1 MIQIYEPENIEFS
14 QNGDMVLFPT
24 KCTVKATLNS
34 QWILEMEHP
43 LDTDGRWESIVDY
56 AVIKVPSFNGE
67 QLFRISNKTKTDTH
81 ISVTAEPI
89 FMDAR
94 NDCFL
99 KDVRPTGKNGQD
111 ALNIMCAQNPKYSGK
126 SDITKACTSYY
137 ETQNLIEAI
146 NGDDANSFIN
156 RWGGEILFDNY
167 TVMINNRVGGDYG
180 VNILYGKNI
189 IKDGISE
196 EIDMDVITRIVPKSF
211 NGYMLP
217 GEAPWV
223 DSPIISNYPVVH
235 TKVIKYEDIKLRA
248 DANEND
254 EESGVTIVDTMEE
267 LQTEL
272 VRRCNEEFIIK
283 GVDKPKVNI
292 SVKILLLQ
300 NTETYKEYEELEHV
314 SLGDTVHLEH
324 SRLGIVTDARVID
337 LEYDCIREITSSVD
351 IGEFTYNYFNDISST
366 LDRVDK
372 VIHPDGSLMAEK
384 VQGILDGINTQL
396 RLQSTVAK
404 KVNGRAFEI
413 SDLDP
418 ESELYGC
425 MIFGSQGLQIA
436 TERTADGRD
445 WNWRTAITAKGV
457 VADAIITGLLSDK
470 TGRNYWNLDT
480 GEFRM
485 TMEAFT
491 VDGKTVEDIAKGI
504 ADEAQKLAQAYADKQ
519 LSDFTYVVS
528 GDIYNLQKQI
538 DGQIETYYYDYE
550 PTLNN
555 APASKWTTETERA
568 KHEGDLFYWKSKG
581 YAYRFFKEGGVWKW
595 QLVQDTDVT
604 KALANASKAQD
615 TADSKRRI
623 FIAQP
628 TTPYDVG
635 DTWMDGR
642 DILTCTVSRQ
652 TGACQS
658 SDWRK
663 LNAYTD
669 DAALNAFISGDYK
682 NAINALKTQADK
694 KAETWRQADDPAAG
708 WTQAEKAEHKGDL
721 WYKTTDQ
728 KAYIYTG
735 AAWELMKTAPPDE
748 VFDKI
753 DGKAQIFVAQP
764 APPYAI
770 GDLWTNGTDILTCTV
785 DRATGNYVASDW
797 KKLNTY
803 TDNSALQE
811 FISGDYKDTI
821 EDIQNQTDQK
831 AETWWQPADPSTAW
845 ENKAEHRGDIWY
857 NTTEKISYIYTG
869 STWEVMKATPPD
881 EIFDRIDGKAQIY
894 ISQPVPP
901 YQIGDLW
908 FDGVDILTCV
918 AEKESGDYAAADW
931 EKRNSY
937 TDDTLAQEAL
947 DEARKGRILA
957 VSLSND
963 TFVVPTDTDGNNGNY
978 TGCNTTI
985 SVFYGTT
992 DVTKSAAITVSKSGG
1007 ITSSWSSLTK
1017 QCTITNMTADSG
1029 YVEFLVK
1036 YNSISVTKRFTIS
1049 KNKNGSDGRI
1059 YMLDPSTLVMRRG
1072 ESGNLNPQ
1080 RVTFYSRYQ
1089 DGKTP
1094 EKVSYPG
1101 RFEIGESVNGSVWTT
1116 KYTSSTDE
1124 SSVVYAPTST
1134 AVTIKCTLYEAG
1146 GTDVMIDSQTVVI
1159 LEDLAALTHD
1169 MVFDRLTNGGKIQ
1182 GLYTEN
1188 GNIYI
1193 NAAYIK
1199 SGMLTLGGSGN
1210 QYGSLRML
1218 DASGNKIGGWDKDGI
1233 YVDGGAIYCK
1243 TSETGASLYGG
1254 RMHLTHGTTE
1264 VGTIGT
1270 NYHVGYESRKGL
1282 VFDLESTGAYM
1293 AWAAR
1298 TSSTGSYIIKL
1309 LYSSKT
1315 FGDYKADRLYL
1326 GCDMDCNNYNFRKLK
1341 VADTFSIANNTA
1353 CDIYSNV
1360 DYHNWTAK
1368 NIGFD
1373 NIVAFDGY
1381 APFSGTFPV
1390 VYKIVANSDG
1400 SITWYTGNVKVR
1412 SGGITAVP
1420 G

>member
-1 MIQIYEPENIEFS
+1 MIQIYLPDNTDYEH
-14 QNGDMVLFPT
+14 NGDAVLEPISCECET
-24 KCTVKATLNS
+24 TLNDE
-34 QWILEMEHP
+34 WHLELEHP
-43 LDTDGRWESIVDY
+43 IDEDGKFKMIVRE
-56 AVIKVPSFNGE
+56 AVISASTPMGE
-67 QLFRISNKTKTDTH
+67 RQFFRIYETQKDDD
-81 ISVTAEPI
+81 SVMAYALPI
-89 FMDAR
+89 FFDSK
-94 NDCFL
+94 DDHIL
-99 KDVRPTGKNGQD
+99 IDVRPTGKNGQQ
-111 ALNIMCAQNPKYSGK
+111 ALDIMCAKSRYSGT
-126 SDITKACTSYY
+126 SDITTGSTAYY
-137 ETQNLIEAI
+137 VRKNLMEAI
-146 NGDDANSFIN
+146 NGDIDQSFVN
-156 RWGGEILFDNY
+156 RWGGEILYDNY
-167 TVMINNRVGGDYG
+167 RVIINQRVGGDYG
-180 VNILYGKNI
+180 VRAEFGYNLE
-189 IKDGISE
+189 GIE
-196 EIDMDVITRIVPKSF
+196 EHIDMSEVVTRIIPVAY
-211 NGYMLP
+211 NGYTLE
-217 GEAPWV
+217 GDSPWV
-223 DSPIISNYPVVH
+223 DSPHVNKYAKIY
-235 TKVIKYEDIKLRA
+235 TKELSFDDVKMIEDA
-248 DANEND
+248 SED
-254 EESGVTIVDTMEE
+254 EEGCLTLDE
-267 LQTEL
+267 LRRKL
-272 VRRCNEEFIIK
+272 VSRCNEQFTQSIDLPKITYNVNMVSLEGTEEYK
-283 GVDKPKVNI
+283 GYE
-292 SVKILLLQ
+292 IL
-300 NTETYKEYEELEHV
+300 ERV
-314 SLGDTVHLEH
+314 GLGDTVHCKHRE
-324 SRLGIVTDARVID
+324 LGIETNARVIS
-337 LEYDCIREITSSVD
+337 LKYDCIEKRNLEVVLGDYKKSSFDSGFEIQKAVESVLD
-351 IGEFTYNYFNDISST
+351 IKSKT
-366 LDRVDK
+366 V
-372 VIHPDGSLMAEK
+372 MAER
-384 VQGILDGINTQL
+384 VHGILDALNTQL

-436 TERTADGRD
+436 TERTEDGRD

-491 VDGKTVEDIAKGI
+491 VDGKTVEDIAKGL
-504 ADEAQKLAQAYADKQ
+504 ADEAKKLAQAYADKQ
-519 LSDFTYVVS
+519 LSDFTYTVS

-538 DGQIETYYYDYE
+538 DGQIETFYYDYE
-550 PTLNN
+550 PTVNN

-568 KHEGDLFYWKSKG
+568 KHEGDLFYWKTKG
-581 YAYRFFKEGGVWKW
+581 YAYRFFKEAGEWKW

-604 KALANASKAQD
+604 KALANAAKAQD

-623 FIAQP
+623 FINQP
-628 TTPYDVG
+628 VTPYDPG

-642 DILTCTVSRQ
+642 DVLTCIVGRQ
-652 TGACQS
+652 IGTCQS

-682 NAINALKTQADK
+682 NAIDALKTQADK
-694 KAETWRQADDPAAG
+694 KAETWRQADDPAAS
-708 WTQAEKAEHKGDL
+708 WTQSEKAEHKGDL

-728 KAYIYTG
+728 KAYIYTDTT
-735 AAWELMKTAPPDE
+735 WELMKTAPPDE

-764 APPYAI
+764 TPPYAI
-770 GDLWTNGTDILTCTV
+770 GDLWANGTDILTCTV
-785 DRATGNYVASDW
+785 DRATGIYVASDW
-797 KKLNTY
+797 KKLNAY

-811 FISGDYKDTI
+811 FITGDYKKAI

-831 AETWWQPADPSTAW
+831 AETWWQSADPSAAW
-845 ENKAEHRGDIWY
+845 EDKAEHKGDIWY

-869 STWEVMKATPPD
+869 SAWDVMKATPPD

-894 ISQPVPP
+894 INQPVPP

-918 AEKESGDYAAADW
+918 KAKDSGDYAASDW
-931 EKRNSY
+931 EKRNAY

-947 DEARKGRILA
+947 SEAQKGRILA
-957 VSLSND
+957 VSLTND
-963 TFVVPTDTDGNNGNY
+963 TFVVPTDADGNNGNY
-978 TGCNTTI
+978 TGCNTTV

-992 DVTKSAAITVSKSGG
+992 DVTKSASITVSKVGG

-1017 QCTITNMTADSG
+1017 QCTVTNMTADSG
-1029 YVEFLVK
+1029 YIEFLVK
-1036 YNSISVTKRFTIS
+1036 YNSISVAKRFTIS

-1059 YMLDPSTLVMRRG
+1059 YMLDPSTLVMSRG

-1089 DGKTP
+1089 DGKSP

-1101 RFEIGESVNGSVWTT
+1101 RFVISESINGSVWTT

-1124 SSVVYAPTST
+1124 TTVVYAPSAT
-1134 AVTIKCTLYEAG
+1134 AVTVMCTLYEAG
-1146 GTDVMIDSQTVVI
+1146 GTDVKIDSQTVVI
-1159 LEDLAALTHD
+1159 LEDLASLTHD
-1169 MVFDRLTNGGKIQ
+1169 MVFDRLTDGGKIQ

-1243 TSETGASLYGG
+1243 TTESGASLYGG

-1315 FGDYKADRLYL
+1315 FGNYKADRLYL
-1326 GCDMDCNNYNFRKLK
+1326 GCDMDCNNYNFRKLR
-1341 VADTFSIANNTA
+1341 VADTFSIANSTT
-1353 CDIYSNV
+1353 CDVYSDI
-1360 DYHNWTAK
+1360 DYHNWNAK

-1373 NIVAFDGY
+1373 NIVAFDGF

-1400 SITWYTGNVKVR
+1400 SITWHTGNVRVR

>member
-14 QNGDMVLFPT
+14 KNGDMVLFPT

-167 TVMINNRVGGDYG
+167 TVIINNRVGGDYG

-196 EIDMDVITRIVPKSF
+196 EVDMDVITRIVPKSF

-223 DSPIISNYPVVH
+223 DSPIISNYPVIH

-254 EESGVTIVDTMEE
+254 EENGVTIVDTMEE
-267 LQTEL
+267 LQAEL
-272 VRRCNEEFIIK
+272 VRRCNEEFTIK

-300 NTETYKEYEELEHV
+300 NTEAYKEYEELEHV

-324 SRLGIVTDARVID
+324 SRLGIVTDARVIE
-337 LEYDCIREITSSVD
+337 LEYDCIREIISSVD

-372 VIHPDGSLMAEK
+372 IIRPDGSLMAEK
-384 VQGILDGINTQL
+384 VQGILDGIYTQL

-457 VADAIITGLLSDK
+457 VADAIISGLLSDK

-491 VDGKTVEDIAKGI
+491 VDGKTVEDIAKGA
-504 ADEAQKLAQAYADKQ
+504 ADDAQKLAQAYADKQ

-538 DGQIETYYYDYE
+538 DGQIETFYYDYE

-555 APASKWTTETERA
+555 LPASKWTTETERA
-568 KHEGDLFYWKSKG
+568 KHEGDLFYWKTKG
-581 YAYRFFKEGGVWKW
+581 YAYRFFKEGGIWKW

-604 KALANASKAQD
+604 KALANAAKAQD

-642 DILTCTVSRQ
+642 DILTCTVGRQ

-663 LNAYTD
+663 LNTYTD
-669 DAALNAFISGDYK
+669 DAKLNAFISGDYK
-682 NAINALKTQADK
+682 NAIDALKTQADK
-694 KAETWRQADDPAAG
+694 KAETWRQADDPAAE
-708 WTQAEKAEHKGDL
+708 WTPEEKAEHKGDL

-735 AAWELMKTAPPDE
+735 TAWELMKTTPPDE

-764 APPYAI
+764 APPY
-770 GDLWTNGTDILTCTV
+770 
-785 DRATGNYVASDW
+785 
-797 KKLNTY
+797 
-803 TDNSALQE
+803 E
-811 FISGDYKDTI
+811 
-821 EDIQNQTDQK
+821 
-831 AETWWQPADPSTAW
+831 
-845 ENKAEHRGDIWY
+845 
-857 NTTEKISYIYTG
+857 
-869 STWEVMKATPPD
+869 
-881 EIFDRIDGKAQIY
+881 
-894 ISQPVPP
+894 
-901 YQIGDLW
+901 IGDLW

-918 AEKESGDYAAADW
+918 VDKETGEFTASDW

-947 DEARKGRILA
+947 NEAQKGRILA

-963 TFVVPTDTDGNNGNY
+963 TFVVPADADGNNGNY
-978 TGCNTTI
+978 TGCNTVI

-992 DVTKSAAITVSKSGG
+992 DVTKSASVTVSKSSG

-1017 QCTITNMTADSG
+1017 QCTVTNMTTDSG
-1029 YVEFLVK
+1029 YIEFLVK
-1036 YNSISVTKRFTIS
+1036 YNSLSVTKRFTIS
-1049 KNKNGSDGRI
+1049 KNKNGTDSRI
-1059 YMLDPSTLVMRRG
+1059 YMLEPSTLVMKRG

-1080 RVTFYSRYQ
+1080 RVTFYSRYK
-1089 DGKTP
+1089 DGKSP

-1124 SSVVYAPTST
+1124 SSVVYAPSST

-1159 LEDLAALTHD
+1159 LEDISALTHD

-1182 GLYTEN
+1182 GLYTEG

-1298 TSSTGSYIIKL
+1298 TTSTGSYIIKL

-1315 FGDYKADRLYL
+1315 FGDYKADRLYI

-1341 VADTFSIANNTA
+1341 VADSFSIANDTTCN
-1353 CDIYSNV
+1353 IYSNI

-1368 NIGFD
+1368 NIKLN

-1381 APFSGTFPV
+1381 APFDGTFPI
-1390 VYKIVANSDG
+1390 VYKIVDNGNG
-1400 SITWYTGNVKVR
+1400 SITWYTGNVRVR

>member
-372 VIHPDGSLMAEK
+372 VIRPDGSLMAEK

-491 VDGKTVEDIAKGI
+491 VDGKTVEDIAKG
-504 ADEAQKLAQAYADKQ
+504 AAGDAQDLAEAYADRK
-519 LSDFTYVVS
+519 LAEFTTTVT
-528 GDIYNLQKQI
+528 GNMDNLQKQI
-538 DGQIETYYYDYE
+538 DGQIETFYYDHE
-550 PTLNN
+550 PNLNN
-555 APASKWTTETERA
+555 LPASEWTTEIERA

-581 YAYRFFKEGGVWKW
+581 YAYRFFKNNDIWMW

-604 KALANASKAQD
+604 KALANAQKAQE
-615 TADSKRRI
+615 TADSKQRS
-623 FIAQP
+623 FTEQP
-628 TTPYDVG
+628 YTPYDVG
-635 DTWMDGR
+635 DTWSDGK
-642 DILTCTVSRQ
+642 DILTCIVKRQ
-652 TGACQS
+652 TGAFQK

-669 DAALNAFISGDYK
+669 DSALNDFLTGDYK
-682 NAINALKTQADK
+682 ETISEIRTQADN
-694 KAETWRQADDPAAG
+694 KAEIWRQKEDPAAN
-708 WTQAEKAEHKGDL
+708 WDQEEKAVHKGDL
-721 WYKTTDQ
+721 WYNTSDQ
-728 KAYIYTG
+728 EAYIYTG
-735 AAWELMKTAPPDE
+735 TAWEIMKAVPPDE
-748 VFDKI
+748 IFDLI
-753 DGKAQIFVAQP
+753 EGKMQLFSPIPVT
-764 APPYAI
+764 PYNV
-770 GDLWTNGTDILTCTV
+770 GDLWMTGTVIKVCVQARD
-785 DRATGNYVASDW
+785 TGEYVESDW
-797 KKLNTY
+797 EKKDNY
-803 TDNSALQE
+803 TDDSYAKQVEGIVEALGDDLYQQLDGKIESYSQSDDPSSAWTQ
-811 FISGDYKDTI
+811 
-821 EDIQNQTDQK
+821 DIQKQQHT
-831 AETWWQPADPSTAW
+831 
-845 ENKAEHRGDIWY
+845 GDIWY
-857 NTTEKISYIYTG
+857 NTDTKTTKRWSGTV
-869 STWEVMKATPPD
+869 WEELAN
-881 EIFDRIDGKAQIY
+881 GKADAAAELAKAKCKVY
-894 ISQPVPP
+894 INQPVPP
-901 YQIGDLW
+901 YRICDLWVQGDIGDIMVSSVTRETGSFVASDWRKASNYSESAYYFLESNINHLEISRA
-908 FDGVDILTCV
+908 DGYIYPSVFTLSAFKQKNGTPPSRGAYRGKIQVYGVYNDGESTTTVYKTTSGTTESTVDIQT
-918 AEKESGDYAAADW
+918 SG
-931 EKRNSY
+931 
-937 TDDTLAQEAL
+937 L
-947 DEARKGRILA
+947 DEYTEIRCELWSDVDKEGYIHRLQVIHIPVGRDPLT
-957 VSLSND
+957 LNWEE
-963 TFVVPTDTDGNNGNY
+963 TF
-978 TGCNTTI
+978 
-985 SVFYGTT
+985 
-992 DVTKSAAITVSKSGG
+992 
-1007 ITSSWSSLTK
+1007 
-1017 QCTITNMTADSG
+1017 
-1029 YVEFLVK
+1029 
-1036 YNSISVTKRFTIS
+1036 
-1049 KNKNGSDGRI
+1049 
-1059 YMLDPSTLVMRRG
+1059 
-1072 ESGNLNPQ
+1072 
-1080 RVTFYSRYQ
+1080 
-1089 DGKTP
+1089 
-1094 EKVSYPG
+1094 
-1101 RFEIGESVNGSVWTT
+1101 
-1116 KYTSSTDE
+1116 
-1124 SSVVYAPTST
+1124 
-1134 AVTIKCTLYEAG
+1134 
-1146 GTDVMIDSQTVVI
+1146 
-1159 LEDLAALTHD
+1159 D
-1169 MVFDRLTNGGKIQ
+1169 MLTNNGKIQ
-1182 GLYTEN
+1182 GLFAEN
-1188 GNIYI
+1188 GQIYI
-1193 NAAYIK
+1193 NASFIRSGELILGGLNNQYGTFKLKDANDNDIGIWDKQGMTLTNSKGDYRIMFNTSFGTFDNVISVEKKVSGTNVPIAFMKTTGYIGTYNPTNKLGCGMAAGEVNFTYRSSASGNDAAIGYIAGSRSGTENALAIQSYGVLQLLSQKLVIVDTDPWKAYE
-1199 SGMLTLGGSGN
+1199 GGSGTIKVIT
-1210 QYGSLRML
+1210 QDS
-1218 DASGNKIGGWDKDGI
+1218 SGKQWITTLTYLNGI
-1233 YVDGGAIYCK
+1233 MV
-1243 TSETGASLYGG
+1243 
-1254 RMHLTHGTTE
+1254 
-1264 VGTIGT
+1264 T
-1270 NYHVGYESRKGL
+1270 NLS
-1282 VFDLESTGAYM
+1282 
-1293 AWAAR
+1293 
-1298 TSSTGSYIIKL
+1298 
-1309 LYSSKT
+1309 
-1315 FGDYKADRLYL
+1315 
-1326 GCDMDCNNYNFRKLK
+1326 
-1341 VADTFSIANNTA
+1341 
-1353 CDIYSNV
+1353 
-1360 DYHNWTAK
+1360 
-1368 NIGFD
+1368 
-1373 NIVAFDGY
+1373 
-1381 APFSGTFPV
+1381 
-1390 VYKIVANSDG
+1390 
-1400 SITWYTGNVKVR
+1400 
-1412 SGGITAVP
+1412 
-1420 G
+1420 

>member
-167 TVMINNRVGGDYG
+167 TVIINNRVGGDYG

-196 EIDMDVITRIVPKSF
+196 EVDMDVITRIVPKSF

-223 DSPIISNYPVVH
+223 DSPIISNYPVAH

-272 VRRCNEEFIIK
+272 VRRCNEEFRIK

-337 LEYDCIREITSSVD
+337 LEYDCIREIISSVD

-372 VIHPDGSLMAEK
+372 VIRPDGSLMAEK

-457 VADAIITGLLSDK
+457 VADAIISGLLSDK

-604 KALANASKAQD
+604 KALANAAKAQD

-623 FIAQP
+623 FTAQP
-628 TTPYDVG
+628 ITPYDVG

-682 NAINALKTQADK
+682 NAIDALKTQADK

-735 AAWELMKTAPPDE
+735 TTWELMKTAPPDE

-753 DGKAQIFVAQP
+753 DGKAQI
-764 APPYAI
+764 
-770 GDLWTNGTDILTCTV
+770 
-785 DRATGNYVASDW
+785 
-797 KKLNTY
+797 
-803 TDNSALQE
+803 
-811 FISGDYKDTI
+811 
-821 EDIQNQTDQK
+821 
-831 AETWWQPADPSTAW
+831 
-845 ENKAEHRGDIWY
+845 
-857 NTTEKISYIYTG
+857 YIN
-869 STWEVMKATPPD
+869 
-881 EIFDRIDGKAQIY
+881 
-894 ISQPVPP
+894 QPVPP

-908 FDGVDILTCV
+908 FNGADILTCV
-918 AEKESGDYAAADW
+918 VDKEIGAYAAADW
-931 EKRNSY
+931 EKRNTY
-937 TDDTLAQEAL
+937 TDDSYAKQVEGIVEAL
-947 DEARKGRILA
+947 GDDLHQQLDGKIESYSQSDDPSSAWTQDIQKQQHTGDIWY
-957 VSLSND
+957 N
-963 TFVVPTDTDGNNGNY
+963 TDTKTTKRWSGTVWEELANGKADAAAELAKAKCKVYINQPVPPYRICDLWVQGDIGDIMVSSVTRETGSFVASDWRKASNYSESAYYFLESNINHLEISRADGYIYPSVFTLSAFKQKNGTPPSRGAYKGKIQVYGVYNDGES
-978 TGCNTTI
+978 TTTI
-985 SVFYGTT
+985 YKTTSGTT
-992 DVTKSAAITVSKSGG
+992 ESTVDIQTSGLDEYTEIRCELWSDVDTEGYIHRLQVIHIPVGRDP
-1007 ITSSWSSLTK
+1007 LT
-1017 QCTITNMTADSG
+1017 
-1029 YVEFLVK
+1029 
-1036 YNSISVTKRFTIS
+1036 
-1049 KNKNGSDGRI
+1049 
-1059 YMLDPSTLVMRRG
+1059 
-1072 ESGNLNPQ
+1072 LNWEE
-1080 RVTFYSRYQ
+1080 TF
-1089 DGKTP
+1089 
-1094 EKVSYPG
+1094 
-1101 RFEIGESVNGSVWTT
+1101 
-1116 KYTSSTDE
+1116 
-1124 SSVVYAPTST
+1124 
-1134 AVTIKCTLYEAG
+1134 
-1146 GTDVMIDSQTVVI
+1146 
-1159 LEDLAALTHD
+1159 D
-1169 MVFDRLTNGGKIQ
+1169 MLTNNGKIQ
-1182 GLYTEN
+1182 GLFAEN
-1188 GNIYI
+1188 GQIYI
-1193 NAAYIK
+1193 NASFIRSGELILGGLNNQYGTFKLKDANDNDIGIWDKQGMTLTNSKGDYRIMFNTSFGTFDNVISVEKKVSGTNVPIAFMKTTGYIGTYNPTNKLGCGMAAGEVNFTYRSSASGNDAAIGYIAGSRSGTENALAIQSYGVLQLLSQKLVIVDTDPWKAYE
-1199 SGMLTLGGSGN
+1199 GGSGVIKVIT
-1210 QYGSLRML
+1210 QDS
-1218 DASGNKIGGWDKDGI
+1218 SGKQWITTLTYLNGI
-1233 YVDGGAIYCK
+1233 MV
-1243 TSETGASLYGG
+1243 
-1254 RMHLTHGTTE
+1254 
-1264 VGTIGT
+1264 T
-1270 NYHVGYESRKGL
+1270 NLS
-1282 VFDLESTGAYM
+1282 
-1293 AWAAR
+1293 
-1298 TSSTGSYIIKL
+1298 
-1309 LYSSKT
+1309 
-1315 FGDYKADRLYL
+1315 
-1326 GCDMDCNNYNFRKLK
+1326 
-1341 VADTFSIANNTA
+1341 
-1353 CDIYSNV
+1353 
-1360 DYHNWTAK
+1360 
-1368 NIGFD
+1368 
-1373 NIVAFDGY
+1373 
-1381 APFSGTFPV
+1381 
-1390 VYKIVANSDG
+1390 
-1400 SITWYTGNVKVR
+1400 
-1412 SGGITAVP
+1412 
-1420 G
+1420 

>member
-1 MIQIYEPENIEFS
+1 MIQIYKPENNKFDK
-14 QNGDMVLFPT
+14 NGD
-24 KCTVKATLNS
+24 ATLS
-34 QWILEMEHP
+34 PISCESTVILNGSWEMELIIP
-43 LDTDGRWESIVDY
+43 ATTELVSLVTENSVIKAPSPEFDNDQLWRIY
-56 AVIKVPSFNGE
+56 AVDKDNDEIVA
-67 QLFRISNKTKTDTH
+67 Q
-81 ISVTAEPI
+81 AYPI
-89 FMDAR
+89 FLDAK

-99 KDVRPTGKNGQD
+99 TDVRPTGKTGQE
-111 ALNIMCAQNPKYSGK
+111 ALNIMCAANSKYTATT
-126 SDITKACTSYY
+126 DITKSSTAYY
-137 ETQNLIEAI
+137 IRKNLIEAI
-146 NGDDANSFIN
+146 GSDDEQSFIN
-156 RWGGEILFDNY
+156 RWGGEVLYNNFTAI
-167 TVMINNRVGGDYG
+167 INEKAGGDYG
-180 VNILYGKNI
+180 ARAELGFNIQ
-189 IKDGISE
+189 GIE
-196 EIDMDVITRIVPKSF
+196 EKIDMSEVTTRIIPESY
-211 NGYMLP
+211 NGYTLA
-217 GEAPWV
+217 GDKPWV
-223 DSPIISNYPVVH
+223 DSPIINAYPTAFGRVIQYSN
-235 TKVIKYEDIKLRA
+235 IKLRE
-248 DANEND
+248 DAQEND
-254 EESGVTIVDTMEE
+254 EENGSIICDTLEE
-267 LQTEL
+267 LRAALAKAAQQEYENGIDEPHVEYKIDILDLESTREYRNFKSL
-272 VRRCNEEFIIK
+272 
-283 GVDKPKVNI
+283 
-292 SVKILLLQ
+292 VKIR
-300 NTETYKEYEELEHV
+300 
-314 SLGDTVHLEH
+314 LGDVVHVRH
-324 SRLGIVTDARVID
+324 RRLGIDIEVRCIGRKYDHAAKRITEITLGNPENNYFDDVSNTIDRIGEVID
-337 LEYDCIREITSSVD
+337 
-351 IGEFTYNYFNDISST
+351 
-366 LDRVDK
+366 
-372 VIHPDGSLMAEK
+372 PDSGMLMAERVK
-384 VQGILDGINTQL
+384 GILDAVSTQL

-652 TGACQS
+652 TGVCQS

-682 NAINALKTQADK
+682 NAIAALKTQADK

-735 AAWELMKTAPPDE
+735 TAWELMKTAPPDE

-770 GDLWTNGTDILTCTV
+770 GDLWANGTDILTCTV

-797 KKLNTY
+797 KKLNVY

-811 FISGDYKDTI
+811 FITGDYKDAI
-821 EDIQNQTDQK
+821 ENIQNQTDQK

-845 ENKAEHRGDIWY
+845 ENKAEHKGDIWY

-869 STWEVMKATPPD
+869 SVWEVMKATPPD

-894 ISQPVPP
+894 TSQPVPP

-908 FDGVDILTCV
+908 FNGVDILTCV
-918 AEKESGDYAAADW
+918 VDKEIGAYAAADW
-931 EKRNSY
+931 EKRNAY
-937 TDDTLAQEAL
+937 TDDSYAKQVEGIVEAL
-947 DEARKGRILA
+947 GDDLHQQLDGKIE
-957 VSLSND
+957 SYSQ
-963 TFVVPTDTDGNNGNY
+963 PTDPSSAWTQDVQKQQHTGDIWYNTDTKTTKRWSGTVWEELANGKADAAAELAKAKCKVFINQPVPPYRICDLWVQGDIGDIMVSSVTRETGSFVASDWRKASNY
-978 TGCNTTI
+978 SESAYYFLESNINHLEISRADGYIYPSVFTLSAFKQKNGTPPSRGAYRGKIQVYGVYNDGESTTTI
-985 SVFYGTT
+985 YKTTSGTT
-992 DVTKSAAITVSKSGG
+992 ESTVDIQTGGLDEYTEIRCELWSDVDKEGYIHRLQVIHIPVGRDP
-1007 ITSSWSSLTK
+1007 LT
-1017 QCTITNMTADSG
+1017 
-1029 YVEFLVK
+1029 
-1036 YNSISVTKRFTIS
+1036 
-1049 KNKNGSDGRI
+1049 
-1059 YMLDPSTLVMRRG
+1059 
-1072 ESGNLNPQ
+1072 LNWEE
-1080 RVTFYSRYQ
+1080 TF
-1089 DGKTP
+1089 
-1094 EKVSYPG
+1094 
-1101 RFEIGESVNGSVWTT
+1101 
-1116 KYTSSTDE
+1116 
-1124 SSVVYAPTST
+1124 
-1134 AVTIKCTLYEAG
+1134 
-1146 GTDVMIDSQTVVI
+1146 
-1159 LEDLAALTHD
+1159 D
-1169 MVFDRLTNGGKIQ
+1169 MLTNNGKIQ
-1182 GLYTEN
+1182 GLFAEN
-1188 GNIYI
+1188 GQIYI
-1193 NAAYIK
+1193 NASFIRSGELILGGLNNQYGTFKLKDANDNDIGIWDKQGMTLTNSKGDYRIMFNTSFGTFDNVISVEKKVSGTNVPIAFMKTTGYIGTYNPTNKLGCGMAAGEVNFTYRSSASGNDAAIGYIAGSRSGTENALAIQSYGVLQLLSQKLVIVDTDPWKAYE
-1199 SGMLTLGGSGN
+1199 GGSGTIKVIT
-1210 QYGSLRML
+1210 QDS
-1218 DASGNKIGGWDKDGI
+1218 SGKQWITTLTYLNGI
-1233 YVDGGAIYCK
+1233 MV
-1243 TSETGASLYGG
+1243 
-1254 RMHLTHGTTE
+1254 
-1264 VGTIGT
+1264 T
-1270 NYHVGYESRKGL
+1270 NLS
-1282 VFDLESTGAYM
+1282 
-1293 AWAAR
+1293 
-1298 TSSTGSYIIKL
+1298 
-1309 LYSSKT
+1309 
-1315 FGDYKADRLYL
+1315 
-1326 GCDMDCNNYNFRKLK
+1326 
-1341 VADTFSIANNTA
+1341 
-1353 CDIYSNV
+1353 
-1360 DYHNWTAK
+1360 
-1368 NIGFD
+1368 
-1373 NIVAFDGY
+1373 
-1381 APFSGTFPV
+1381 
-1390 VYKIVANSDG
+1390 
-1400 SITWYTGNVKVR
+1400 
-1412 SGGITAVP
+1412 
-1420 G
+1420 

>member
-1 MIQIYEPENIEFS
+1 MIQIYLPDNTDYDH
-14 QNGDMVLFPT
+14 NGDMVLEPIS
-24 KCTVKATLNS
+24 CECEMTLNDE
-34 QWILEMEHP
+34 WHLELEHP
-43 LDTDGRWESIVDY
+43 IDENGIFKMIIKE
-56 AVIKVPSFNGE
+56 AVISAPTPMGE
-67 QLFRISNKTKTDTH
+67 RQLFRIYETQKDDET
-81 ISVTAEPI
+81 VTAYAFPVFFDSKDDHI
-89 FMDAR
+89 
-94 NDCFL
+94 L
-99 KDVRPTGKNGQD
+99 LDVRPTGKNGKQ
-111 ALNIMCAQNPKYSGK
+111 ALDIMCAKSKYSGI
-126 SDITKACTSYY
+126 SDITTGSTAYY
-137 ETQNLIEAI
+137 VRRNLMEAI
-146 NGDDANSFIN
+146 NGDIDQSFIN
-156 RWGGEILFDNY
+156 RWGGEILYDNY
-167 TVMINNRVGGDYG
+167 KVIINQRVGGDYG
-180 VNILYGKNI
+180 VRAEFGYNLE
-189 IKDGISE
+189 GIEEHVDMSE
-196 EIDMDVITRIVPKSF
+196 VVTRIIPVAY
-211 NGYMLP
+211 NGYTLE
-217 GEAPWV
+217 GDTPWV
-223 DSPIISNYPVVH
+223 DSPRIN
-235 TKVIKYEDIKLRA
+235 KYAKIYAKELPFDDVKMIEDA
-248 DANEND
+248 SED
-254 EESGVTIVDTMEE
+254 EEGCLTLVE
-267 LQTEL
+267 LRRKL
-272 VRRCNEEFIIK
+272 VLKCNEQFAQGIDLPKISYDVNMICLEGTEEYK
-283 GVDKPKVNI
+283 GYEILEKVG
-292 SVKILLLQ
+292 
-300 NTETYKEYEELEHV
+300 
-314 SLGDTVHLEH
+314 LGDTVHCRHKE
-324 SRLGIVTDARVID
+324 LGIETNARAISIK
-337 LEYDCIREITSSVD
+337 YDCIDRRNIEIVLGDYQKSAFDSDFELQKAIETV
-351 IGEFTYNYFNDISST
+351 
-366 LDRVDK
+366 LDSKSKTV
-372 VIHPDGSLMAEK
+372 MAER
-384 VQGILDGINTQL
+384 VRGILDAVNTQL

-436 TERTADGRD
+436 TERTPDGRD
-445 WNWRTAITAKGV
+445 WNWRTAITAKGI

-491 VDGKTVEDIAKGI
+491 VDGKTVEDIAKGA
-504 ADEAQKLAQAYADKQ
+504 ADDAQKLAQAYADKQ

-538 DGQIETYYYDYE
+538 DGQIETFYYDYE

-555 APASKWTTETERA
+555 LPASKWTTETERA
-568 KHEGDLFYWKSKG
+568 KHEGDLFYWKTKG
-581 YAYRFFKEGGVWKW
+581 YAYRFFKEGGIWKW

-604 KALANASKAQD
+604 KALANAAKAQD

-642 DILTCTVSRQ
+642 DILTCTVGRQ

-663 LNAYTD
+663 LNTYTD
-669 DAALNAFISGDYK
+669 DAKLNAFISGDYK
-682 NAINALKTQADK
+682 NAIDALKTQADK
-694 KAETWRQADDPAAG
+694 KAETWRQADDPAAE
-708 WTQAEKAEHKGDL
+708 WTPEEKAEHKGDL

-735 AAWELMKTAPPDE
+735 TAWELMKTTPPDE

-764 APPYAI
+764 APPY
-770 GDLWTNGTDILTCTV
+770 
-785 DRATGNYVASDW
+785 
-797 KKLNTY
+797 
-803 TDNSALQE
+803 E
-811 FISGDYKDTI
+811 
-821 EDIQNQTDQK
+821 
-831 AETWWQPADPSTAW
+831 
-845 ENKAEHRGDIWY
+845 
-857 NTTEKISYIYTG
+857 
-869 STWEVMKATPPD
+869 
-881 EIFDRIDGKAQIY
+881 
-894 ISQPVPP
+894 
-901 YQIGDLW
+901 IGDLW

-918 AEKESGDYAAADW
+918 VDKETGEFTASDW

-947 DEARKGRILA
+947 NEAQKGRILA

-963 TFVVPTDTDGNNGNY
+963 TFVVPADADGNNGNY
-978 TGCNTTI
+978 TGCNTVI

-992 DVTKSAAITVSKSGG
+992 DVTKSASVTVSKSSG

-1017 QCTITNMTADSG
+1017 QCTVTNMTTDSG
-1029 YVEFLVK
+1029 YIEFLVK
-1036 YNSISVTKRFTIS
+1036 YNSLSVTKRFTIS
-1049 KNKNGSDGRI
+1049 KNKNGTDSRI
-1059 YMLDPSTLVMRRG
+1059 YMLEPSTLVMKRG

-1080 RVTFYSRYQ
+1080 RVTFYSRYK
-1089 DGKTP
+1089 DGKSP

-1124 SSVVYAPTST
+1124 SSVVYAPSST

-1159 LEDLAALTHD
+1159 LEDISALTHD

-1182 GLYTEN
+1182 GLYTEG

-1298 TSSTGSYIIKL
+1298 TTSTGSYIIKL

-1315 FGDYKADRLYL
+1315 FGDYKADRLYI

-1341 VADTFSIANNTA
+1341 VADSFSIANDTTCN
-1353 CDIYSNV
+1353 IYSDI

-1368 NIGFD
+1368 NIKLN

-1381 APFSGTFPV
+1381 APFDGTFPI
-1390 VYKIVANSDG
+1390 VYKIVDNGNG
-1400 SITWYTGNVKVR
+1400 SITWYTGNVRVR

>member
-372 VIHPDGSLMAEK
+372 VIRPDGSLMAEK

-604 KALANASKAQD
+604 KALANASIAQD

-735 AAWELMKTAPPDE
+735 TTWELMKTAPPDE

-753 DGKAQIFVAQP
+753 DGKAQI
-764 APPYAI
+764 
-770 GDLWTNGTDILTCTV
+770 
-785 DRATGNYVASDW
+785 
-797 KKLNTY
+797 
-803 TDNSALQE
+803 
-811 FISGDYKDTI
+811 
-821 EDIQNQTDQK
+821 
-831 AETWWQPADPSTAW
+831 
-845 ENKAEHRGDIWY
+845 
-857 NTTEKISYIYTG
+857 YIN
-869 STWEVMKATPPD
+869 
-881 EIFDRIDGKAQIY
+881 
-894 ISQPVPP
+894 QPVPP

-908 FDGVDILTCV
+908 FNGADILTCV
-918 AEKESGDYAAADW
+918 VDKEIGAYAAADW
-931 EKRNSY
+931 EKRNTY
-937 TDDTLAQEAL
+937 TDDSYAKQVEGIVEAL
-947 DEARKGRILA
+947 GDDLHQQLDGKIESYSQSDDPSSAWTQDIQKQQHTGDIWY
-957 VSLSND
+957 N
-963 TFVVPTDTDGNNGNY
+963 TDTKTTKRWSGTVWEELANGKADAAAELAKAKCKVYINQPVPPYRICDLWVQGDIGDIMVSSVTRETGSFVASDWRKASNYSESAYYFLESNINHLEISRADGYIYPSVFTLSAFKQKNGTPPSRGAYKGKIQVYGVYNDGES
-978 TGCNTTI
+978 TTTI
-985 SVFYGTT
+985 YKTTSGTT
-992 DVTKSAAITVSKSGG
+992 ESTVDIQTSGLDEYTEIRCELWSDVDTEGYIHRLQVIHIPVGRDP
-1007 ITSSWSSLTK
+1007 LT
-1017 QCTITNMTADSG
+1017 
-1029 YVEFLVK
+1029 
-1036 YNSISVTKRFTIS
+1036 
-1049 KNKNGSDGRI
+1049 
-1059 YMLDPSTLVMRRG
+1059 
-1072 ESGNLNPQ
+1072 LNWEE
-1080 RVTFYSRYQ
+1080 TF
-1089 DGKTP
+1089 
-1094 EKVSYPG
+1094 
-1101 RFEIGESVNGSVWTT
+1101 
-1116 KYTSSTDE
+1116 
-1124 SSVVYAPTST
+1124 
-1134 AVTIKCTLYEAG
+1134 
-1146 GTDVMIDSQTVVI
+1146 
-1159 LEDLAALTHD
+1159 D
-1169 MVFDRLTNGGKIQ
+1169 MLTNNGKIQ
-1182 GLYTEN
+1182 GLFAEN
-1188 GNIYI
+1188 GQIYI
-1193 NAAYIK
+1193 NASFIRSGELILGGLNNQYGTFKLKDANDNDIGIWDKQGMTLTNSKGDYRIMFNTSFGTFDNVISVEKKVSGTNVPIAFMKTTGYIGTYNPTNKLGCGMAAGEVNFTYRSSASGNDAAIGYIAGSRSGTENALAIQSYGVLQLLSQKLVIVDTDPWKAYE
-1199 SGMLTLGGSGN
+1199 GGSGVIKVIT
-1210 QYGSLRML
+1210 QDS
-1218 DASGNKIGGWDKDGI
+1218 SGKQWITTLTYLNGI
-1233 YVDGGAIYCK
+1233 MV
-1243 TSETGASLYGG
+1243 
-1254 RMHLTHGTTE
+1254 
-1264 VGTIGT
+1264 T
-1270 NYHVGYESRKGL
+1270 NLS
-1282 VFDLESTGAYM
+1282 
-1293 AWAAR
+1293 
-1298 TSSTGSYIIKL
+1298 
-1309 LYSSKT
+1309 
-1315 FGDYKADRLYL
+1315 
-1326 GCDMDCNNYNFRKLK
+1326 
-1341 VADTFSIANNTA
+1341 
-1353 CDIYSNV
+1353 
-1360 DYHNWTAK
+1360 
-1368 NIGFD
+1368 
-1373 NIVAFDGY
+1373 
-1381 APFSGTFPV
+1381 
-1390 VYKIVANSDG
+1390 
-1400 SITWYTGNVKVR
+1400 
-1412 SGGITAVP
+1412 
-1420 G
+1420 

>member
-24 KCTVKATLNS
+24 KCTVQATLNG

-67 QLFRISNKTKTDTH
+67 QLFRISNRTKTDTG

-167 TVMINNRVGGDYG
+167 TVIINNRVGGDYG

-196 EIDMDVITRIVPKSF
+196 EVDMDVITRIVPKSF

-272 VRRCNEEFIIK
+272 VRRCNEEFRIK
-283 GVDKPKVNI
+283 GVDRPKVNI

-337 LEYDCIREITSSVD
+337 LEYDCIREITTSVD

-372 VIHPDGSLMAEK
+372 VIRPDGSLMAEK
-384 VQGILDGINTQL
+384 VQGILDGIKTQL

-485 TMEAFT
+485 SMESFT
-491 VDGKTVEDIAKGI
+491 VDGETVEDIAKGV

-519 LSDFTYVVS
+519 LSDFTNIVS
-528 GDIYNLQKQI
+528 GNIDSLQKQI
-538 DGQIETYYYDYE
+538 DGQIETFYYDYE
-550 PTLNN
+550 PELNN
-555 APASKWTTETERA
+555 IPASEWTTEADRV
-568 KHEGDLFYWKSKG
+568 KHEGDLFYWKTKG
-581 YAYRFFKEGGVWKW
+581 YAYRFFKDGTTWKW

-604 KALANASKAQD
+604 KALANAAKAQD

-623 FIAQP
+623 FTVQP
-628 TTPYDVG
+628 ITPYDVG

-682 NAINALKTQADK
+682 NAIDALKTQADK

-735 AAWELMKTAPPDE
+735 TVWELMKTAPPDE

-753 DGKAQIFVAQP
+753 DGKAQVYIDQP
-764 APPYAI
+764 SPPYNI
-770 GDLWTNGTDILTCTV
+770 GDLWITGTDIKVCINARV
-785 DRATGNYVASDW
+785 TGEFMVSDW
-797 KKLNTY
+797 RKKDNY
-803 TDNSALQE
+803 TDDSYAKQVEEAVEALGDDLYQQIDGKIESYSQSTDPSAAWEQ
-811 FISGDYKDTI
+811 
-821 EDIQNQTDQK
+821 DIQKQQ
-831 AETWWQPADPSTAW
+831 
-845 ENKAEHRGDIWY
+845 HIGDIWY
-857 NTTEKISYIYTG
+857 NTDDETTKRWSGTA
-869 STWEVMKATPPD
+869 WE
-881 EIFDRIDGKAQIY
+881 ELRNGKAEAAAELAKAKCKVFIN
-894 ISQPVPP
+894 QPVPP
-901 YQIGDLW
+901 YRICDLW
-908 FDGVDILTCV
+908 VQGDAGDIMISSVTRDTGSFVASDWRKASKYTESAFYFLESNINHLEISRADGYIYPSAFTLSAFKQTNGTPPSRGAYKGKIQVYGVYNDGESTTTIYKTTSGTTESTVDIQT
-918 AEKESGDYAAADW
+918 SG
-931 EKRNSY
+931 
-937 TDDTLAQEAL
+937 L
-947 DEARKGRILA
+947 DEYTEIRCELWSDVDEEGYIHRLQVIHIPVGRDPLT
-957 VSLSND
+957 LNWEE
-963 TFVVPTDTDGNNGNY
+963 TF
-978 TGCNTTI
+978 
-985 SVFYGTT
+985 
-992 DVTKSAAITVSKSGG
+992 
-1007 ITSSWSSLTK
+1007 
-1017 QCTITNMTADSG
+1017 NM
-1029 YVEFLVK
+1029 
-1036 YNSISVTKRFTIS
+1036 
-1049 KNKNGSDGRI
+1049 
-1059 YMLDPSTLVMRRG
+1059 
-1072 ESGNLNPQ
+1072 
-1080 RVTFYSRYQ
+1080 
-1089 DGKTP
+1089 
-1094 EKVSYPG
+1094 
-1101 RFEIGESVNGSVWTT
+1101 
-1116 KYTSSTDE
+1116 
-1124 SSVVYAPTST
+1124 
-1134 AVTIKCTLYEAG
+1134 
-1146 GTDVMIDSQTVVI
+1146 
-1159 LEDLAALTHD
+1159 
-1169 MVFDRLTNGGKIQ
+1169 LTNNGKIQ
-1182 GLYTEN
+1182 GLFAQDGE
-1188 GNIYI
+1188 IYI
-1193 NAAYIK
+1193 NASFIRSGELILGGLNNQYGTFKLKDANDNDIGIWDKQGMTLTNSKGDYRIMFNTSFGTFDNVISVEKKVSGSNVPIAFMKTTGYIGTYNPTSKLGCGMASGEVNFSYRSTESGNDATIGYIAGSRSGSENALAIQSYGVLQLLSQKLVIVDTDPWKAYE
-1199 SGMLTLGGSGN
+1199 GGSGTIKVIT
-1210 QYGSLRML
+1210 QDS
-1218 DASGNKIGGWDKDGI
+1218 SGKQWITTLTYLNGI
-1233 YVDGGAIYCK
+1233 MV
-1243 TSETGASLYGG
+1243 
-1254 RMHLTHGTTE
+1254 
-1264 VGTIGT
+1264 T
-1270 NYHVGYESRKGL
+1270 NLS
-1282 VFDLESTGAYM
+1282 
-1293 AWAAR
+1293 
-1298 TSSTGSYIIKL
+1298 
-1309 LYSSKT
+1309 
-1315 FGDYKADRLYL
+1315 
-1326 GCDMDCNNYNFRKLK
+1326 
-1341 VADTFSIANNTA
+1341 
-1353 CDIYSNV
+1353 
-1360 DYHNWTAK
+1360 
-1368 NIGFD
+1368 
-1373 NIVAFDGY
+1373 
-1381 APFSGTFPV
+1381 
-1390 VYKIVANSDG
+1390 
-1400 SITWYTGNVKVR
+1400 
-1412 SGGITAVP
+1412 
-1420 G
+1420 